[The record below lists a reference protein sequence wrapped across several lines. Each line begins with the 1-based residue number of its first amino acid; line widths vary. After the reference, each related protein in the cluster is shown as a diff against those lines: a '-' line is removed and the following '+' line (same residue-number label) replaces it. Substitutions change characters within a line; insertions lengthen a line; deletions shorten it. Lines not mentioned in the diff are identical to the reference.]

1 MSIEKYLNKVIQGDC
16 VEEMA
21 NMDANSV
28 DAIVTDPPYGLKF
41 MNKDFDNLG
50 DGMAQQL
57 WHSKWSVEALRVLK
71 PGGTALIFAGSRT
84 QHRMAVNV
92 EDAGFILKD
101 CIMWLY
107 GSGFPKA
114 TDISKQL
121 DKKQGNKVR
130 LLEKRSTIGKGC
142 Q

>member
-1 MSIEKYLNKVIQGDC
+1 MNINDYLNKVIQGDC

-71 PGGTALIFAGSRT
+71 PGAHLLAFGVTRSSHLLGCALSA
-84 QHRMAVNV
+84 
-92 EDAGFILKD
+92 
-101 CIMWLY
+101 
-107 GSGFPKA
+107 SGFA
-114 TDISKQL
+114 I
-121 DKKQGNKVR
+121 
-130 LLEKRSTIGKGC
+130 
-142 Q
+142 